1 MHFTRGDV
9 GAISFR
15 SKSTTDLHSGV
26 EKRPSRRDIS
36 KSAFAR
42 VFGLI
47 AFRLLQ
53 QYLPIADVTKGAPL
67 TPDLDLVGRR
77 PQSKDRRGQFV
88 ENADHFGKVVLGMF
102 RYLGENRSILASEL

>member
-67 TPDLDLVGRR
+67 TPDLDLVGRKVKIAEVNL
-77 PQSKDRRGQFV
+77 SKMLTTS
-88 ENADHFGKVVLGMF
+88 A
-102 RYLGENRSILASEL
+102 RSCWVCSAI